1 MVNRQSWIALVFRV
15 RGGILLCLCGV
26 KCRFSEGAKYRK
38 ERTVIGYYSFSYS
51 KLIDLVRKND

>member
-26 KCRFSEGAKYRK
+26 KCRFSAGAKYHK
-38 ERTVIGYYSFSYS
+38 ERIVIGYYSFSYS

>member
-26 KCRFSEGAKYRK
+26 KCRFSAGAKYHQ
-38 ERTVIGYYSFSYS
+38 EEDGYWLLQSFV
-51 KLIDLVRKND
+51 KQFQLFKTQ